1 MTAVKKKNNKTCIKR
16 IIANDVPTPNYS
28 SVTDLNKVIVQN
40 ETEWKMSDR
49 RDEAISPAG
58 S

>member
-1 MTAVKKKNNKTCIKR
+1 MIVVKKKTNKTCNKR
-16 IIANDVPTPNYS
+16 NIAIDILTLNDS
-28 SVTDLNKVIVQN
+28 SVTDLNRVITQN

-49 RDEAISPAG
+49 QDEAISSVG